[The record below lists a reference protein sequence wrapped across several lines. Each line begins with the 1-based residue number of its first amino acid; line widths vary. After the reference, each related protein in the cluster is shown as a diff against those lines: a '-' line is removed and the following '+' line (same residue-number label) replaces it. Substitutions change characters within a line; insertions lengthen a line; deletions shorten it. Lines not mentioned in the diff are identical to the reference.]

1 MCKITLKETLS
12 DQITLMKIEA
22 PDVTR
27 HAKAGQFVIL
37 RVDQQ
42 GERIPLTIADVNTS
56 DGTITI
62 IFQVVGKTT
71 YMLNQKDEGMHVEDF
86 VGPLGM
92 PTHIENLNRVLVV
105 SGGVGAAIAYPVCKA
120 LNEQHSL
127 VDIISGFKNKSF
139 VILEDWFKKVSHK
152 QYYTTDDGSF
162 GEKGFVTD
170 ILKKVIEENQY
181 DHVFAVGPIVMMK
194 AVSKITKAY
203 HIPTTVSLNPIMVD
217 GTGMCGGCRVK
228 IGDSIKFACVDG
240 PDFDGH
246 QVDYD
251 NLLKRNQMYLDK
263 ETKDFKQL
271 TSRGDS

>member
-92 PTHIENLNRVLVV
+92 PTHIVNLNRVLVV
-105 SGGVGAAIAYPVCKA
+105 SGG
-120 LNEQHSL
+120 
-127 VDIISGFKNKSF
+127 
-139 VILEDWFKKVSHK
+139 
-152 QYYTTDDGSF
+152 
-162 GEKGFVTD
+162 
-170 ILKKVIEENQY
+170 
-181 DHVFAVGPIVMMK
+181 
-194 AVSKITKAY
+194 
-203 HIPTTVSLNPIMVD
+203 
-217 GTGMCGGCRVK
+217 
-228 IGDSIKFACVDG
+228 
-240 PDFDGH
+240 
-246 QVDYD
+246 
-251 NLLKRNQMYLDK
+251 
-263 ETKDFKQL
+263 
-271 TSRGDS
+271 